1 MLTRRCSLPS
11 PQKVLTSLESAPL
24 KVCNNAQFTEN
35 STAYT
40 VNAVHT
46 HTLKRVPSQK
56 CSLHYSVLTLIKVH
70 SRTCSLHSGHCSPHP
85 PSRKMLSQKS
95 SPLSKV
101 LAQKC
106 SPLENCSPQ
115 NAHPFKSAPLI
126 LLTLQK
132 VLSSKCSPL
141 WKMLSRKGSPLKKCW
156 SRRKVLTR
164 KCSPHAC
171 QEVNTRRHCDGGC
184 ALWASVFFFSRETPE
199 CPWHTIFLILSRA
212 LKTFHGHIIE
222 NCHGQG
228 QKIHGHFFRS
238 FYGQVGKFTGTSK
251 NSCHGQFNVCH
262 GHSCALISN
271 FLIYSSHNKGDIWS
285 LTCREFT
292 VFIKKST

>member
-1 MLTRRCSLPS
+1 MLTRHCSPRKIVLSSKCTTPKKCSLQIAHPFKKCSLPS
-11 PQKVLTSLESAPL
+11 PQKMLASLESAL
-24 KVCNNAQFTEN
+24 MKVCNNAQFTEN

-56 CSLHYSVLTLIKVH
+56 CSLHYSVRTLIKVH
-70 SRTCSLHSGHCSPHP
+70 SRTCSIQSAHCSPP

-126 LLTLQK
+126 LLNLQK

-141 WKMLSRKGSPLKKCW
+141 
-156 SRRKVLTR
+156 
-164 KCSPHAC
+164 
-171 QEVNTRRHCDGGC
+171 
-184 ALWASVFFFSRETPE
+184 
-199 CPWHTIFLILSRA
+199 
-212 LKTFHGHIIE
+212 
-222 NCHGQG
+222 
-228 QKIHGHFFRS
+228 
-238 FYGQVGKFTGTSK
+238 
-251 NSCHGQFNVCH
+251 
-262 GHSCALISN
+262 
-271 FLIYSSHNKGDIWS
+271 
-285 LTCREFT
+285 
-292 VFIKKST
+292 